1 MLSLIVTVAI
11 AYTGLGELS
20 KAQTDDMS
28 MNPIIM
34 HIHPQLSLI
43 VNGTPVVVPPQIVIG
58 PSLWKDHSLDE
69 FGMQS
74 MPEMNMSAMAPLHT
88 HDSSGIIHVESIPM
102 DKKAGSR
109 VIGGTINKNGYLQFT
124 ATKVGNDTVLAN
136 IIEMVQKAK
145 MSKAPVQRI
154 VDTAVQYFIPIVL
167 LIAISASLYWIFLAQ
182 ESVSFAS
189 WHCSIKTDK
198 IQALMVSNVKTKRIG
213 YSPDGT

>member
-1 MLSLIVTVAI
+1 MKRELAYDYSCTCKNKVSGSISNVSYRNVILVLSLIVTVAI

-43 VNGTPVVVPPQIVIG
+43 VNGTPVVVPPQIGID

-88 HDSSGIIHVESIPM
+88 HDSSGIIHVEST
-102 DKKAGSR
+102 
-109 VIGGTINKNGYLQFT
+109 VNKNYTLGDFLDIWGLNLNSKVVNMATNDVPFT
-124 ATKVGNDTVLAN
+124 GFSDYILKDG
-136 IIEMVQKAK
+136 
-145 MSKAPVQRI
+145 
-154 VDTAVQYFIPIVL
+154 
-167 LIAISASLYWIFLAQ
+167 
-182 ESVSFAS
+182 
-189 WHCSIKTDK
+189 DK
-198 IQALMVSNVKTKRIG
+198 IKLEVQ
-213 YSPDGT
+213 